1 MMTYRDVLVHVSRAE
16 TPALA
21 AAIDF
26 ARRQDARLIGL
37 GICPPVWT
45 GVGLDALPASAIEA
59 IERANEQDLAEAKGR
74 FDRAAERHG
83 YAGRCE
89 WRSSR
94 GDMVT
99 VTAVHGR
106 YADVI
111 VVDQSDPHWEPPSFG
126 FAPELALT
134 GGRPVLIIPRAGVTA
149 VPGEHVVVAWNASRE
164 AARAVADAMP
174 LLRRA
179 RRVDVLAV
187 ASPRVDQVPGIDI
200 ARHLAS
206 HDVQANVV
214 VRESPDPDVPAE
226 ILNFI
231 AEHGADLLV
240 MGCYGHAR
248 LQEVIFG
255 GVTRSIL
262 RTMTVP
268 VLMSH

>member
-1 MMTYRDVLVHVSRAE
+1 MSYRDILVHVSRAE

-21 AAIDF
+21 AAVDF

-45 GVGLDALPASAIEA
+45 GVGLDALPASAIDA
-59 IERANEQDLAEAKGR
+59 IERANAEDLAEAKRR
-74 FDRAAERHG
+74 FERTAERYG
-83 YAGRCE
+83 YSGRCE

-94 GDMVT
+94 GDLVR
-99 VTAVHGR
+99 VAAVHGR
-106 YADVI
+106 YADAI
-111 VVDQSDPHWEPPSFG
+111 VVDQSDPHWEPPSFS
-126 FAPELALT
+126 FAAELALT
-134 GGRPVLIIPRAGVTA
+134 GGRPVLIIPRAGATA
-149 VPGEHVVVAWNASRE
+149 MPCEHIVLAWNASRE

-179 RRVDVLAV
+179 RQVDVLAV
-187 ASPRVDQVPGIDI
+187 ATPRADQVPGMDI

-206 HDVQANVV
+206 HDVHANVV
-214 VRESPDPDVPAE
+214 ARELPDPDVPTE

-231 AEHGADLLV
+231 ADHGADLLV

-248 LQEVIFG
+248 LQEMIFG

-262 RTMTVP
+262 RSMTVP